1 MKSFRAKVYLLI
13 SITITITT
21 FNRAYSYISKDES
34 KIPHDVL
41 NNTTISNGLTRY
53 RTGIDSYMQKLYKD
67 EAKSCGKSRS
77 PAYQCSG
84 LLIHGLKLD
93 EQESP
98 WSHRPIDE
106 NKSVAFSYLRTDHK
120 FSSPVYYH
128 YDSGIVFYP
137 LDNLPAG
144 KEKYSVLCAYP
155 MDGRTDDR
163 KDHNMGCGPYSYSL
177 LSSESKREIENIT
190 YENNSGNCL
199 DYHLD
204 TVNKWVDF
212 HKKRKYLDKLRLL
225 TLYTCSYPMVDSK
238 TNTASFNLLSGIR
251 RYLEKNNQK
260 LHYWNNELLISAWDS
275 KYPEKLPVM
284 AIFYTKENTAS
295 LNAALLYQR
304 AFFDRINKIIPI
316 VGIKFPEEN
325 GENEND
331 DTAEFSEYLS
341 R

>member
-1 MKSFRAKVYLLI
+1 MKNFSKITYLLI
-13 SITITITT
+13 ILFIITTILLNYAYIKSINESKKLRRILDTITI
-21 FNRAYSYISKDES
+21 NR
-34 KIPHDVL
+34 
-41 NNTTISNGLTRY
+41 NGLTRH

-120 FSSPVYYH
+120 FSAPVYYH

-137 LDNLPAG
+137 LDNLPVG

-177 LSSESKREIENIT
+177 LSSKSKKEIENIT

-204 TVNKWVDF
+204 TVDKWVDF
-212 HKKRKYLDKLRLL
+212 HKKRKYLDKLWLL

-251 RYLEKNNQK
+251 RYMEKYNQK
-260 LHYWNNELLISAWDS
+260 LYYWNNELLISAWDP

-284 AIFYTKENTAS
+284 AIFYTKGNTAS

-331 DTAEFSEYLS
+331 DTAEFSEYLN
-341 R
+341 